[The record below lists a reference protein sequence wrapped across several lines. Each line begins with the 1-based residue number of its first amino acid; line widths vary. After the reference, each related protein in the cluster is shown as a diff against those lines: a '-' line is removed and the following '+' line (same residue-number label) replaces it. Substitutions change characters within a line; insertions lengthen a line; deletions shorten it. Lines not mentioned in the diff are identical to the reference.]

1 MRNNNT
7 LQTISDTGLK
17 LIQEI
22 ISRRSGLHLEGKR
35 GGGLMEAV
43 ILAFS
48 TSSCHTIDEYC
59 NLLSAP
65 SYQSR
70 IELEK
75 LLSLLTIKETYFFRD
90 MHQFDV
96 LRNFILPE
104 IIRKHQD
111 SDKRIRIWSA
121 GCATGEEAYSIGIIL
136 FELIGAIDSWDIS
149 VLATDIDND
158 ALTKA
163 KKGEYNKWSFRG
175 VRDEIIERYFT
186 RDNDVY
192 KIDERFKRLITFSTL
207 NLKED
212 KYPSILN
219 STDNL
224 DLIICRNVTIYFDKE
239 TTKEVTGRFYNCL
252 NEGGYLIVGHSEHSS
267 EYYKKFFVK
276 VFPHTIVYQRLETS
290 QLHPKKMVMPYKEI
304 QFRGAVPQPT
314 PLERAA
320 LKITTAPSNI
330 RQTEGSEETNIF
342 QEAVL
347 LFKENKYDAAAERF
361 AEVLELNPKN
371 ARACVMLA
379 HVSANKGDMDSAIRW
394 CEEAIKI
401 DNLSLEAYYLL
412 SLIWEE
418 KGDEDKAVSL
428 LKKAVYINAHFA
440 LGYFHLGRIYK
451 QQNKDANAKK
461 CFENVREILIK
472 EPDKKLTEGISD
484 AEMRELMDV
493 INRELA
499 VS

>member
-1 MRNNNT
+1 MKDNNT
-7 LQTISDTGLK
+7 LQIISDKDLR

-59 NLLSAP
+59 SLLAVP

-104 IIRKHQD
+104 IVRKHQD
-111 SDKRIRIWSA
+111 GDKRIRIWSA

-136 FELIGAIDSWDIS
+136 FELTGAVDSWDIS
-149 VLATDIDND
+149 ILATDIDND

-163 KKGEYNKWSFRG
+163 QKGEYSKWSFRG
-175 VRDEIIERYFT
+175 VSEAIIERYFT
-186 RDNDVY
+186 KDNNVY
-192 KIDERFKRLITFSTL
+192 KIDERFKKLITFSTL

-212 KYPSILN
+212 RYPSILN
-219 STDNL
+219 NTDNL

-267 EYYKKFFVK
+267 EYYKNFFAK
-276 VFPHTIVYQRLETS
+276 IFPHTIAYQRLDAS
-290 QLHPKKMVMPYKEI
+290 QLHPKKIVMPSKEMH
-304 QFRGAVPQPT
+304 FRGSVPQPT
-314 PLERAA
+314 PLEKAA

-330 RQTEGSEETNIF
+330 RQSESSEETNIF
-342 QEAVL
+342 QEAIL

-361 AEVLELNPKN
+361 AEVLELNSKN
-371 ARACVMLA
+371 TRACIMLA
-379 HVSANKGDMDSAIRW
+379 QISANKGDMDSAIMW

-412 SLIWEE
+412 SLIYEE
-418 KGDEDKAVSL
+418 KGDVDRAVSL

-451 QQNKDANAKK
+451 QQNKDANARK
-461 CFENVREILIK
+461 CFENVREILAKGYK
-472 EPDKKLTEGISD
+472 EAKIELSD
-484 AEMRELMDV
+484 TDAAELKEAVDMELV
-493 INRELA
+493 RG
-499 VS
+499 